1 MRANRDVV
9 VHARVIEHASGADRA
24 ARADARLAEK
34 LYTWLDQRVRSGRHF
49 GIDHNG
55 LGQINRY
62 ARVHQLGSL
71 PRAKRAVHIGKMRAR
86 VATEDFLRVGS
97 GLREHSLVALA
108 QQADRIGEI
117 ELAVSVVRTQR
128 GKAGPEFF
136 EREAINAGIYLV
148 NCALLG
154 RRSLF
159 FDDGLHA
166 ALGIANDAAIVR
178 GIVEYGGE
186 NRRGGFAS
194 AVRVEQGGKRCGA
207 QQRSVPRD
215 DNHQFGAL
223 ANRAPRN
230 LDGVARSA
238 LRLLKNRL
246 RAEPFDY
253 GGNIFSL
260 MAHDDEQLRRLE
272 QPAGAHHV
280 LDKRASARAMQ
291 HLREVGAHAHSLT
304 RGENDD
310 GGITGSHRKTLSLPP
325 EALAIKRRTWVV
337 NAAALGFPGGL
348 RGGGERDGKS
358 RGRFGGGIA
367 GFGPQRAVGKE
378 ARDKLRMQRVAC
390 FVRDDARLKRPSH
403 ERQVAD

>member
-97 GLREHSLVALA
+97 GVREHSLVALA

-136 EREAINAGIYLV
+136 EREAINSGIYLV

-178 GIVEYGGE
+178 GIVEFGGE
-186 NRRGGFAS
+186 NRRGGFRS
-194 AVRVEQGGKRCGA
+194 AVSEESSAR
-207 QQRSVPRD
+207 
-215 DNHQFGAL
+215 
-223 ANRAPRN
+223 RAPR
-230 LDGVARSA
+230 LWR
-238 LRLLKNRL
+238 
-246 RAEPFDY
+246 
-253 GGNIFSL
+253 
-260 MAHDDEQLRRLE
+260 
-272 QPAGAHHV
+272 
-280 LDKRASARAMQ
+280 Q
-291 HLREVGAHAHSLT
+291 HLQP
-304 RGENDD
+304 D
-310 GGITGSHRKTLSLPP
+310 GPRRR
-325 EALAIKRRTWVV
+325 AI
-337 NAAALGFPGGL
+337 APA
-348 RGGGERDGKS
+348 
-358 RGRFGGGIA
+358 
-367 GFGPQRAVGKE
+367 
-378 ARDKLRMQRVAC
+378 
-390 FVRDDARLKRPSH
+390 
-403 ERQVAD
+403 